1 MKRVVFLFSVLCFT
15 LFGVHVNAASMDIDI
30 SKAEEGYIRVYF
42 NTGTD
47 KKIKLMVA
55 KGKSKYYYN
64 LKNKDEY
71 VNFPLQMGDGSYNI
85 NIFENTSG
93 TKYRKIKGK
102 SVDVKIK
109 NENAVFLNPIQEID
123 FKPDDAVLN
132 HVDLLIKSAD
142 ANKIKEQGVGISEQ
156 EKVDILYNYIVRN
169 IKYDYEKV
177 KHLRYDY
184 LPNNV
189 KTLDTKYGICYDYS
203 SLLAAMLRSQNIP
216 TKLIK
221 GYTTWTKVY
230 HAWNEIYLAD
240 EKRWIIVDT
249 TYDSYMY
256 LKKKKFEREKSIKVY
271 SKSKE
276 Y

>member
-1 MKRVVFLFSVLCFT
+1 MKRVVFLIFLFCFT
-15 LFGVHVNAASMDIDI
+15 LSGVPANAASVDIDT
-30 SKAEEGYIRVYF
+30 SKTEDGYIRVYF
-42 NTGTD
+42 NTGTN

-55 KGKSKYYYN
+55 KDKTKYYYN

-71 VNFPLQMGDGSYNI
+71 VNFPLQMGSGRYTI
-85 NIFENTSG
+85 NIYQNTVG
-93 TKYRKIKGK
+93 TKYRKLKGK
-102 SVDVKIK
+102 SINVEIK
-109 NENAVFLNPIQEID
+109 NENVVFLNPIQEID

-142 ANKIKEQGVGISEQ
+142 EKSKKEKGKGISEQ

-177 KHLRYDY
+177 KHLNYDY

-189 KTLDTKYGICYDYS
+189 KTLETKYGICYDYS

-240 EKRWIIVDT
+240 EKKWIIVDT

-256 LKKKKFEREKSIKVY
+256 LKHKKFEKEKSIKVY